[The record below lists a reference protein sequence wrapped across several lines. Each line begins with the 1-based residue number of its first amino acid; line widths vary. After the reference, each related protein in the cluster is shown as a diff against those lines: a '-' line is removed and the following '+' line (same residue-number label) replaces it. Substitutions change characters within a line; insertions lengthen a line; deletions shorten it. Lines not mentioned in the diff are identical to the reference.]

1 MILGYCQNCDAIVV
15 QSMKTRGPFP
25 FSTSLVSYGTA
36 HRQGAL
42 ATGGELCNLLQ
53 GNSVWYDV
61 TVAFLGFLP
70 EVIQIS
76 GRV

>member
-1 MILGYCQNCDAIVV
+1 MV
-15 QSMKTRGPFP
+15 PFP

-42 ATGGELCNLLQ
+42 ATGGELCNVLQ
-53 GNSVWYDV
+53 GDSVWYDV
-61 TVAFLGFLP
+61 TVAFFGFLP

-76 GRV
+76 GRVYLGYFDRTQNVQI